1 MLAVLLKNIV
11 EDTLEAKVVYY
22 SLIHYIRDCNF
33 SIDSEINSEIEINLG
48 DSLA

>member
-11 EDTLEAKVVYY
+11 EDILEAKVVPR
-22 SLIHYIRDCNF
+22 LIHYIRDCNF

-48 DSLA
+48 DSLV